1 MKTVIELRNVAKTF
15 KNKELYKDVNLV
27 INEGECIGF
36 VGGNGTGKSV
46 LFQIMTGLMPVNS
59 GEVYVNGNKLGEKGM
74 DFPKGVGILINE
86 PGYIEYYSGFKNLQ
100 MLAQIQGIIG
110 DEQIKETMALVGLD
124 ATDKTPV
131 KKYSMGMKQKL
142 GIAQAIMEKQTIVI
156 LDEPYNALDFQT
168 NKDITRLLM
177 KLKEEGKTL
186 LLTSHQHDYLE
197 KLCDRIYCIDEKRI
211 VEFDEELREKYFEI

>member
-1 MKTVIELRNVAKTF
+1 MKSVIELRNVTKTF
-15 KNKELYKDVNLV
+15 KNKELYRDVNLV

-110 DEQIKETMALVGLD
+110 DEHIKETMKMVGLD
-124 ATDKTPV
+124 PTDKTTV

-142 GIAQAIMEKQTIVI
+142 GIAQAIMEKQTIII

-168 NKDITRLLM
+168 NKDITRLLIR
-177 KLKEEGKTL
+177 LKEEGKTL